1 MSSYDVL
8 LLESYFDFLYAKTIC
23 SAAHEVLTRMCD
35 GCRCWNLSQRNHTC
49 LSVSKFERIEIY
61 FHDILDT
68 INEEEILNQWT
79 EAVQGLQDVPTGF
92 KYLFRLKIGCK
103 DWRETQM
110 KTHTW
115 KVRMLKMVKSLIF
128 LERYF

>member
-23 SAAHEVLTRMCD
+23 NTADEVLKRMCD
-35 GCRCWNLSQRNHTC
+35 GCRSCNLSQRNHTC
-49 LSVSKFERIEIY
+49 LSVSKVERIEIY
-61 FHDILDT
+61 FQDILET
-68 INEEEILNQWT
+68 IKEEEILNEWT
-79 EAVQGLQDVPTGF
+79 KIVEGLHDIQTGL

-110 KTHTW
+110 KTQTW
-115 KVRMLKMVKSLIF
+115 KCRMLKMVKTLIF
-128 LERYF
+128 LERHF